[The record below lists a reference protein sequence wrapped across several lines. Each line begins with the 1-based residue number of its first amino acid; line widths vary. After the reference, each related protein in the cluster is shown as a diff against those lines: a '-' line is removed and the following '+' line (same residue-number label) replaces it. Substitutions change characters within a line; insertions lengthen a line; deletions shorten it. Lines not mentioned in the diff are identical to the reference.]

1 MIVYVNFYKQ
11 TISEIFYQIWQ
22 TKQISARH
30 RWGLRSA
37 LMQDSLSE
45 DERDAIDRL
54 LHAVRR
60 GWLQVVDEA

>member
-22 TKQISARH
+22 TGHITPRH
-30 RWGLRSA
+30 RWGLMSA
-37 LMQDSLSE
+37 LMQDSLTQ

-60 GWLQVVDEA
+60 GWLRLED

>member
-22 TKQISARH
+22 TGQITSRH
-30 RWGLRSA
+30 RWGLMSA
-37 LMQDSLSE
+37 LMQDSLSQ

-60 GWLQVVDEA
+60 GWLQIRD